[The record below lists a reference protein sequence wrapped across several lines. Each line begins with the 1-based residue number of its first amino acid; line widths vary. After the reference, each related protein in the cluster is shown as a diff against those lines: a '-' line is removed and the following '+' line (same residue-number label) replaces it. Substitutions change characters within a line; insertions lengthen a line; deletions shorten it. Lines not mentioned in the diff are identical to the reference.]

1 MRIAFAPATDSPD
14 DMFHHHNR
22 VINNQAHG
30 RGHAAERH
38 DVETHFQDI
47 EQQDR
52 SGEHG
57 RHRQDRDQCDF
68 PVAEKNEQ
76 NECGQNHAD
85 QDCVARAMF
94 RRDDEIAL
102 VIPVGELHSVGNLF
116 FYLAQFRLDAV
127 GDFHCISRRLL
138 VNLKKDRVVAV
149 GRNTNPLWLG

>member
-1 MRIAFAPATDSPD
+1 MLHHD
-14 DMFHHHNR
+14 DG
-22 VINNQAHG
+22 VINDEAYSS
-30 RGHAAERH
+30 GHAAKRH
-38 DVETHFQDI
+38 DVETHFQDVK
-47 EQQDR
+47 QQDR

-102 VIPVGELHSVGNLF
+102 VIPVGDLHSFGNLF
-116 FYLAQFRLDAV
+116 SYRAQFRLDAV
-127 GDFHCISRRLL
+127 RDF
-138 VNLKKDRVVAV
+138 NRVS
-149 GRNTNPLWLG
+149 